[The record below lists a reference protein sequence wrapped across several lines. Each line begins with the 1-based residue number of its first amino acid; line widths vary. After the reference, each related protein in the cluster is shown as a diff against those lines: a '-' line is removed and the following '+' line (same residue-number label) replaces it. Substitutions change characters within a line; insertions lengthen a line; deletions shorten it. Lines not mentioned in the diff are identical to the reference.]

1 MQPDEL
7 LLQGGIHS
15 PIRRNISNWTLVS
28 QVSKFNKPLKEDLN
42 FLQEWL
48 RDAKGGSDFLTKNN
62 NVESLLYEPE
72 YKHDLITLSQLSG
85 RSPEQD
91 PFFRLL
97 GKKVLRWYHF
107 CIGQHRRNRS
117 RIVDEESNIVDYSES
132 TVQRAANIVATVL
145 SSVLPL
151 VAILVLD
158 RFKDTRTRIHISVGI
173 TAVFAFILALF
184 TDARRVEIFAATA
197 TFAAVEVVFIG
208 SVTGGKD

>member
-1 MQPDEL
+1 
-7 LLQGGIHS
+7 
-15 PIRRNISNWTLVS
+15 
-28 QVSKFNKPLKEDLN
+28 LKEDLN

-48 RDAKGGSDFLTKNN
+48 RDSKGGSDFLAKNN

-91 PFFRLL
+91 PFFHLL

-107 CIGQHRRNRS
+107 CIGQHRKNGS

-158 RFKDTRTRIHISVGI
+158 RFKDTRTRIYISVSI

-184 TDARRVEIFAATA
+184 TNARRVEIFAATA
-197 TFAAVEVVFIG
+197 TYVTAAKSCFATEDVSLKCRLTSETRFAAVEVVFIG
-208 SVTGGKD
+208 SVTEKKE